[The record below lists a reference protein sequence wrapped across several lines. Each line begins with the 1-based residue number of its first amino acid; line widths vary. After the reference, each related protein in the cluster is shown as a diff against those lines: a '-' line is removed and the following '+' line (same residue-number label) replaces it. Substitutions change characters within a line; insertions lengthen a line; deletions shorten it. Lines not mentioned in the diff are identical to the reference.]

1 MTEFTVHNISTGP
14 KRWSR
19 VHNGK
24 CLEFTVSW
32 YDLRISARTTEPIWN
47 LIDVEA
53 EEVAE
58 KLVPILKEYLNRAKY
73 YPNTARNCWFCDT
86 KACCGNSL
94 CKEHESIGKWLLPLL
109 EPVKD
114 IEIEE
119 RLVNLEYPALEWPVL
134 ESNDET
140 PPPVI
145 RQPVFSASGFSTIS
159 GCYRS
164 QCEFRC
170 TCSNRQVSIYDRWM
184 LE

>member
-1 MTEFTVHNISTGP
+1 MTEFTVHDISAGP

-19 VHNGK
+19 VHNGE

-32 YDLRISARTTEPIWN
+32 FFDMTTEPIWN

-94 CKEHESIGKWLLPLL
+94 CKEHESIGKWLFPLI

-119 RLVNLEYPALEWPVL
+119 RLENLEYPVL
-134 ESNDET
+134 ESNEET

-145 RQPVFSASGFSTIS
+145 RQQGFSTFGFSNIT

-170 TCSNRQVSIYDRWM
+170 TCSNRQVPMYERW
-184 LE
+184 LAE